1 MPGTPKHKE
10 IVLDTIDQL
19 RKRKARPDFERIC
32 HMLYRRHG
40 LSKAE
45 VQEELDLLV
54 DSEAVIKVD
63 YKGNTSYRNAAKW
76 VRFNKS
82 LSSDTGAAAAAAAT
96 AVAVGCGGPQPTTFK
111 VSRAIGD
118 AVRDLWFTSKQ
129 SIDAADAGG
138 VSAAELDAYLQARDF
153 KCTKGALE
161 LGIDK
166 ELASGRLVRL
176 PSGKFAPSE
185 AEKQRAAKLAAACAQ
200 KPTATA
206 SPPKAPRVVKPLLQQ
221 ACEGGYAVPPIGA
234 TTATCS
240 APPAAGPTA
249 ATSNGTNGVLIVRAP
264 TSPTGRTTT
273 ASASLSSPP
282 NAKRARPLSKRKR
295 IKKTHGPDF
304 LENLDSPT
312 MDVTEFFEEDEPH
325 CFVCYL
331 SVPPTSNDYK
341 ALLICRDCN
350 TKAHPSCLN
359 YSAELAAAA
368 RLATWQCVDC
378 KTCSGCSATADND
391 ELIICDGCD
400 RGYHMVCHRPKL
412 THRPQRKWLCKACC
426 DVTKKTAGVKIK
438 TEVDNS
444 VGLPTPCD
452 SPVPDEELK
461 GFDGEHTDLS
471 AYYIA
476 LDKYPDVV
484 PDAKDWSVEE
494 VEKFFVHIGFPE
506 QAVAFRDQ
514 EIDGRSLLLL
524 KRSDVLTGLSL
535 KLGPALKIYNHI
547 KRLQTGLPNGHLC

>member
-40 LSKAE
+40 LSKSE

-96 AVAVGCGGPQPTTFK
+96 AVAVGCGGPQATTFK

-118 AVRDLWFTSKQ
+118 AVRDLWFASKK
-129 SIDAADAGG
+129 DAG
-138 VSAAELDAYLQARDF
+138 VSPAELDAYLQARDF

-185 AEKQRAAKLAAACAQ
+185 AEKQRAAKLAA
-200 KPTATA
+200 
-206 SPPKAPRVVKPLLQQ
+206 SPPHKVPPRVVKPLLQQ
-221 ACEGGYAVPPIGA
+221 ACEGAVPPIGGV
-234 TTATCS
+234 TTAATCS
-240 APPAAGPTA
+240 APA
-249 ATSNGTNGVLIVRAP
+249 SNGVVIVRSP
-264 TSPTGRTTT
+264 TSPIDRTST
-273 ASASLSSPP
+273 ASSLSSPP

-341 ALLICRDCN
+341 SLLICRDCN

-378 KTCSGCSATADND
+378 KTCSGCSSTADTD

-412 THRPQRKWLCKACC
+412 MHRPQRKWLCKACC
-426 DVTKKTAGVKIK
+426 EGTKKTAGVKIK

-461 GFDGEHTDLS
+461 GFDGENTDLS

-514 EIDGRSLLLL
+514 VRALEHSYVRKQVDLLAAF
-524 KRSDVLTGLSL
+524 
-535 KLGPALKIYNHI
+535 LGPALKIYNHI